1 MASNS
6 VSAAVAQTVA
16 FLTNPLVHTYPG
28 AILSKLQ
35 IVLEANLTAY
45 YAPTWSSSNS
55 SSGSG
60 RRALT
65 LSQTCLPPRV
75 VYSAC
80 MAAGVQWFEW
90 FQHLN
95 VAELDLFVDPGH
107 VYVRVGTEM
116 HTIWKAGT
124 AVPTV
129 RPHSHTKTV
138 AQQLMADD
146 DDILDLI
153 NHMNDMEA
161 PSYRPEAFAKA
172 RTPSPFSSLSASSA
186 SSGHSRSSSRSSSE
200 YSPYSSDS
208 DESATDSEVYVDT
221 SKNAVTPY
229 DGGKTTVL
237 TGGVMLG
244 AAPALARSK
253 HAYTPSGSWRVG
265 RA

>member
-1 MASNS
+1 MASYT

-28 AILSKLQ
+28 AVLSKLQ
-35 IVLEANLTAY
+35 VVLEANLTAY
-45 YAPTWSSSNS
+45 YAPTWSSLNP

-65 LSQTCLPPRV
+65 LSLTCLPPRV

-90 FQHLN
+90 FQHLK

-107 VYVRVGTEM
+107 VCVRLGAEM
-116 HTIWKAGT
+116 HTVWKAGA
-124 AVPTV
+124 AVPMLQP
-129 RPHSHTKTV
+129 RLQTKTV

-146 DDILDLI
+146 DDVLDLI
-153 NHMNDMEA
+153 NSMNDMDA
-161 PSYRPEAFAKA
+161 PLYRPEPFAKA
-172 RTPSPFSSLSASSA
+172 RTPSPFSSLSS

-200 YSPYSSDS
+200 YCPYSSDS
-208 DESATDSEVYVDT
+208 DESMTDSEVYVDT

-244 AAPALARSK
+244 AAPALARPK
-253 HAYTPSGSWRVG
+253 HANAPRGSWRVG